1 MTKTAKTRGD
11 SKPGG
16 DHKLE
21 NLFISNIAEVYY
33 KAYYNLPD
41 DERKT
46 HINYDLIEAER
57 ALVCLSDNKVVV
69 VSTKPSQEY
78 IDDLRQRIGYKNLVV
93 LAPKRPT
100 ERLSADIIEESGLLK
115 KIVQIIKDNP
125 GIHLVPYYP
134 TEEFFDLL
142 SLLRQ
147 KNLQFD
153 TPETVY
159 RENRFI
165 HHHHNC
171 KIGFRTIWDK
181 ALDYNSP
188 IKIPQG
194 FIVDDVEEAIT
205 AARWFYYKKK
215 NFIFKY
221 NRGASGVGIVFY
233 NYKDL
238 PQDEKAFKEYLLSR
252 HQERIWYEENFIVEE
267 AIDRDRSFFD
277 GTPSIEFKINGKVQF
292 SYICAQWINAKGGF
306 DGIYLGKELLDSNK
320 LAIHDLIEDGA
331 RFGEALKELGY
342 RGIYDIDTVMGKNKQ
357 IYAVES
363 NMRRTGGTHVYELG
377 KYLYGPNFLD
387 KVCLTSRESLPIKKN
402 INTYAKLF
410 SLVKPLLFDK
420 KKKYGIIL
428 VQPDAVVINQL
439 GYIAIAPDK
448 DSLFTLN
455 ENLKTLV
462 SD

>member
-1 MTKTAKTRGD
+1 MTKTTKTKDDG
-11 SKPGG
+11 KPGG
-16 DHKLE
+16 SPKLE
-21 NLFISNIAEVYY
+21 TLFISNIAEVYY
-33 KAYYNLPD
+33 KTYYNLPD
-41 DERKT
+41 SERKA

-69 VSTKPSQEY
+69 VSKKPPKNY
-78 IDDLRQRIGYKNLVV
+78 INDICQRIGYKNLVV
-93 LAPKRPT
+93 LAPRRFT
-100 ERLSADIIEESGLLK
+100 ERLSSDIMEEPGLLK
-115 KIVQIIKDNP
+115 KVVQIIKDNP
-125 GIHLVPYYP
+125 GIHVVPYYP

-142 SLLRQ
+142 VFLRQ
-147 KNLQFD
+147 KNLKFD

-159 RENRFI
+159 RENRFV
-165 HHHHNC
+165 HHHHNS
-171 KIGFRTIWDK
+171 KIGFRTVWDK

-238 PQDEKAFKEYLLSR
+238 PQDEEAFRDYLLSR
-252 HQERIWYEENFIVEE
+252 HQDRIWYEENFIVEE
-267 AIDRDRSFFD
+267 AIDRDKSFFD

-292 SYICAQWINAKGGF
+292 TYVCAQWVNEKASF
-306 DGIYLGKELLDSNK
+306 DGIYLGKELLDPKN
-320 LAIHDLIEDGA
+320 LAINDLIKDGT

-342 RGIYDIDTVMGKNKQ
+342 RGIYDIDTVIDKNKQ

-402 INTYAKLF
+402 INTYQKLF
-410 SLVKPLLFDK
+410 KIVKPLLFDK

-428 VQPDAVVINQL
+428 VQPDAVLINQL

-448 DSLFTLN
+448 DSLFVLN
-455 ENLKTLV
+455 EKLKNLV
-462 SD
+462 SA